1 MKKSAACR
9 FIIVLLGA
17 TLLGACGKS
26 VDPNPNANS
35 GPRPAAMA
43 APSSVVEVCA
53 LLPKDDVA
61 KVLGQAVEGV
71 TAEGLGGVCSY
82 KSEKLSID
90 LTVLHSGG
98 TQYLHSVRTK
108 LGADALDVP
117 GLGDEAFFNPNA
129 YALLVRK
136 GDAGYL
142 ISMNG
147 SAAGLTDTDRQVRE
161 KALAEQLLSHLH

>member
-43 APSSVVEVCA
+43 APSPAVDACA

-61 KVLGQAVEGV
+61 KVLGQAVEEAIAKGV
-71 TAEGLGGVCSY
+71 GSVCAY
-82 KSEKLSID
+82 KSGKLSID

-142 ISMNG
+142 ISLNG
-147 SAAGLTDTDRQVRE
+147 SAAGLTDKDRQARE